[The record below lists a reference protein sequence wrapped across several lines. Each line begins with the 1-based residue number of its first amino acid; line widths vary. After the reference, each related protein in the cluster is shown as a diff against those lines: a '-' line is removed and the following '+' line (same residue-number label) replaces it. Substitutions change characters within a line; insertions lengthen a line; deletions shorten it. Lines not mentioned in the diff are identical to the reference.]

1 MLNSRLFSLIRKEFI
16 QIVRDPRTLAL
27 TFLMPLLQLVL
38 LGYAATN
45 DVRNIPLAVYDQDRS
60 PASRS
65 LLDSYRAADYFR
77 VEFEAG
83 NETELRQLIDGGK
96 ARAGLII
103 PPGYGSRLAAGE
115 TAQVAFIIDGSD
127 PTLANAALAAATL
140 VGQAKATSLTIE
152 RLAARGQ
159 ALAV

>member
-60 PASRS
+60 PASRG

-77 VEFEAG
+77 VEF
-83 NETELRQLIDGGK
+83 
-96 ARAGLII
+96 
-103 PPGYGSRLAAGE
+103 
-115 TAQVAFIIDGSD
+115 
-127 PTLANAALAAATL
+127 
-140 VGQAKATSLTIE
+140 
-152 RLAARGQ
+152 
-159 ALAV
+159 